1 MANRIK
7 SMLPKL
13 IHEDQAGFV
22 PGRNL
27 ANNVRKAID
36 LITYSEVKNIEAML
50 VSIDFMKAFDLVD
63 YNAMWKILEYFN
75 FGDNI
80 INWIKLLFKDFKLA
94 TVNAGNVSEFF
105 TPTRGLFQGNPIAS
119 FLFVIIIEVL
129 AINLCSNPDIDAITI
144 KGIRYL
150 LSQFADDMDLFMK
163 FNSKSINAAFKTLEE
178 FEKLSGLKVSLEKT
192 VIYRIG
198 SVRNSKAKFYTAKR
212 YNGPQSQSIC

>member
-1 MANRIK
+1 MKNSSIKLSNEEKNSLKIDLTKAELTVALKQTKRGKSPGYDGILVDFYMFFWNKLGDRMYLAFQDSIKKGRLFSSARTGIISLIPKRNHDPLEVAHWRPICLLQNDYKLLSKVMANRIK

-94 TVNAGNVSEFF
+94 TVNAGNY
-105 TPTRGLFQGNPIAS
+105 
-119 FLFVIIIEVL
+119 
-129 AINLCSNPDIDAITI
+129 
-144 KGIRYL
+144 YL
-150 LSQFADDMDLFMK
+150 K
-163 FNSKSINAAFKTLEE
+163 
-178 FEKLSGLKVSLEKT
+178 
-192 VIYRIG
+192 
-198 SVRNSKAKFYTAKR
+198 
-212 YNGPQSQSIC
+212 